1 MDEIGTEAEAL
12 ACRTIAERGVQL
24 VGTAHGQTLANLMMN
39 PTLSDLVGGIA
50 SVTLGD
56 EEARAR
62 GTQKSVL
69 ERKAP
74 PTFPL
79 VIEMR
84 ERAHWVAH
92 WTEDSVDALLAGRAP
107 GVQVRRRDAAARRV
121 VVEDVRYDAADPPA
135 ASGGGSNA
143 SGGSSAAAAGLG
155 NISASSGA
163 SANASSNGS
172 YNNNNNSS
180 NGSYNNNNSAN
191 GGVPDGITSSVF
203 DSMFYG
209 AEPGGRAMGLGAGG
223 PGAPSPGDGDPY
235 AWAARLRD
243 VPEEAAL
250 AEMAALGFT
259 NGGRRGYDFSGAG
272 GGGGGGGGAGGK
284 KKRRLRAVGGGGRGA
299 APPARRR

>member
-1 MDEIGTEAEAL
+1 MPEVVIVDEIGTEAEAL

-107 GVQVRRRDAAARRV
+107 GVQVRRRDAATRRV
-121 VVEDVRYDAADPPA
+121 VVEELRYDAADPPA
-135 ASGGGSNA
+135 ASGGGSGG
-143 SGGSSAAAAGLG
+143 SGGSSASVAAGLG

-163 SANASSNGS
+163 YSANSNNGS
-172 YNNNNNSS
+172 Y
-180 NGSYNNNNSAN
+180 NNSAN

-209 AEPGGRAMGLGAGG
+209 AEPGGRAMGLGTGG

-259 NGGRRGYDFSGAG
+259 DGGRRGYDFSGAG

-284 KKRRLRAVGGGGRGA
+284 KKRRLRAVSGGGRGA